1 MEHQTAG
8 SREAVDADILRIVDL
23 TKTYGRFSALK
34 SVSLSVRRGTIHG
47 LLGENGAG
55 KSTLVG
61 MISGQR
67 EPTSGTILLDGAE
80 VQGHDVKAMEKAGV
94 FLVTQEPM
102 IIDHMTVAENLLLGM
117 WPRKGG

>member
-80 VQGHDVKAMEKAGV
+80 VQGHDVTAMEKA
-94 FLVTQEPM
+94 
-102 IIDHMTVAENLLLGM
+102 ASS
-117 WPRKGG
+117 W